1 MDIYIDFRSK
11 NNEQFVYLQ
20 YIYQASNML
29 INLKFKSEKL
39 AHSLTKDPI
48 YSIDAAVFWV
58 FIHAF

>member
-48 YSIDAAVFWV
+48 YSIDAAVF
-58 FIHAF
+58 